1 MSKTKFID
9 KKNIINFTPGY
20 WIYNDEKNID
30 SENKLLKSNGI
41 SKDKTNI
48 ILKSKFKP
56 DDYNILY
63 SNKNIS
69 NNNNNEYYSNIN
81 NQPGRGFGNLNIS
94 NDIRNSNSSRYDN
107 KDYKQNIEAQQFFD
121 YQFDY
126 LNKNFQN
133 PDNIILPFPRGGI
146 FTRKTINNNNI
157 VKNTKLNFIY

>member
-9 KKNIINFTPGY
+9 KKNITNFTPGY